1 MELPKYHET
10 FIPILTVLS
19 DGSIIHYNELRKRV
33 KDQFYSDLPMELLNL
48 KTKAGDPLILNRIG
62 WAKAF
67 LKQAEMIH
75 HPERALVQIT
85 DKGRKILKQGH
96 FTLKELVSDPD
107 FLANRKASAEG
118 KSEAV
123 IEENASP
130 QDRIDSGFRDIEGQL
145 KSDLLEKL
153 KSTDPYDFEVIVNRL
168 LYAMGYGEFKV
179 TAKSGDGG
187 VDGII
192 DQDKLGL
199 EKIYMQAKRYTKGDV
214 GGRDMTHFIGA
225 VSRDGIN
232 KGIFVTT
239 SSFSESAKDI
249 ADRSQVKVK
258 LIDGDRLVSLMVEYN
273 IGVQIKTHYEIK
285 QLDEDFFE
293 DE

>member
-62 WAKAF
+62 WVKAF